1 NKVAIITGAASG
13 MGAAIAK
20 MFAKEGAKVVA
31 TDIQEDKL
39 NEVVSEIETNDGKAI
54 GVKHNVASGEDW
66 DKVKDAAVDAFG
78 TVDVL
83 INNDGITGDNTK
95 SAELTD
101 EEKWQKVIDINL
113 KSVYLGVNRVIP
125 IMKEHDGGSIV
136 NISSI
141 AGLVG

>member
-1 NKVAIITGAASG
+1 
-13 MGAAIAK
+13 
-20 MFAKEGAKVVA
+20 
-31 TDIQEDKL
+31 
-39 NEVVSEIETNDGKAI
+39 NDGKAI

-66 DKVKDAAVDAFG
+66 DKVKEAALDAFG

-83 INNDGITGDNTK
+83 INNAGITGDYTK

-101 EEKWQKVIDINL
+101 EEEWQKVIDINL
-113 KSVYLGVNRVIP
+113 KSVYLGVNRLIP

-141 AGLVG
+141 AGLVGSGGPFSYTASKGG